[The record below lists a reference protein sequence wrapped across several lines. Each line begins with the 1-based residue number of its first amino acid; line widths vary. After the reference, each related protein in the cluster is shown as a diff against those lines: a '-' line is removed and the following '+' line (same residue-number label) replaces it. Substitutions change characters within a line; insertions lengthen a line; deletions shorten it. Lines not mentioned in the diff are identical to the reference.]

1 MQDEE
6 LDQLLDT
13 EEAVRQNLENIDN
26 DIFEIEEI
34 RLCNWTK
41 KITDEVTGA
50 KRELLYSREI
60 PTKSMEI

>member
-13 EEAVRQNLENIDN
+13 EEAIKQNLENIDN

-34 RLCNWTK
+34 RLCN
-41 KITDEVTGA
+41 
-50 KRELLYSREI
+50 
-60 PTKSMEI
+60 

>member
-13 EEAVRQNLENIDN
+13 EEAIKQNLENIVN

-34 RLCNWTK
+34 RLCNQTK
-41 KITDEVTGA
+41 RITDEVTGA
-50 KRELLYSREI
+50 RQELLYSREI